1 MNSLTV
7 FFKGF
12 EKNYRRANY
21 CQTASYVKQITVN
34 VSLVCINCEL
44 KTSNLAV
51 FFNIFFF
58 STCHGNKY
66 GNILEET
73 HGTCVNSISLASC
86 TEILGLFLMEVTSG
100 LKSFQGD
107 LKED

>member
-58 STCHGNKY
+58 LHATVTNM
-66 GNILEET
+66 
-73 HGTCVNSISLASC
+73 VISWRKLMGLAS
-86 TEILGLFLMEVTSG
+86 IVLA
-100 LKSFQGD
+100 
-107 LKED
+107 